1 MFLYRLSTRHKIKAA
16 VSVVPVVVV
25 LDVLV
30 AVADLPG
37 GGVGEV
43 GPGVAVEYLVLE
55 LGLGLLQPDDV
66 VMKLSQLG
74 VQRPLLW
81 GEFNLGIR
89 DNDQRGTKIQGD
101 RIDYDSVTELL

>member
-16 VSVVPVVVV
+16 VSVVPVVV

-30 AVADLPG
+30 AVADLSG

-43 GPGVAVEYLVLE
+43 GPGVAVEDLVLE
-55 LGLGLLQPDDV
+55 LGLRLLQPDDV
-66 VMKLSQLG
+66 VMELGQLG

-89 DNDQRGTKIQGD
+89 DNDQRGTKIFC
-101 RIDYDSVTELL
+101 VL